1 MKNLIKVKKMISE
14 ILTAKD
20 GMGVVEV
27 VLIIVVLIGMVIL
40 FQNNIRGV
48 VSSIF
53 STIQSNIGQIN

>member
-1 MKNLIKVKKMISE
+1 MKK
-14 ILTAKD
+14 ILATLQNER

-27 VLIIVVLIGMVIL
+27 ILIIVVLIGLVIL

-53 STIQSNIGQIN
+53 ATIQSNIGQIQ

>member
-1 MKNLIKVKKMISE
+1 MSNFIKIKNMVWKV
-14 ILTAKD
+14 LTKKD

-27 VLIIVVLIGMVIL
+27 ILIIVVLIGLVIL

>member
-1 MKNLIKVKKMISE
+1 MGNFIKIKNMVWKV
-14 ILTAKD
+14 LTKKD

-27 VLIIVVLIGMVIL
+27 ILIIVVLIGLVIL